1 MRYLRGS
8 FDATFEN
15 LADKH
20 FICDLSQLPTI
31 FSNVLSFRNQC
42 CSYEVNT
49 LQDGNEK
56 TIPVNFLLV
65 TVNKV
70 FLKRKSPVS
79 SSVIASHY

>member
-49 LQDGNEK
+49 LQDGNGK
-56 TIPVNFLLV
+56 NDSSQFFFL
-65 TVNKV
+65 
-70 FLKRKSPVS
+70 
-79 SSVIASHY
+79 

>member
-8 FDATFEN
+8 FDVTFEN

-56 TIPVNFLLV
+56 TIPVNF
-65 TVNKV
+65 
-70 FLKRKSPVS
+70 S
-79 SSVIASHY
+79 SCNSKQGLP

>member
-42 CSYEVNT
+42 CSYEVST

-56 TIPVNFLLV
+56 NDSSQFFFL
-65 TVNKV
+65 
-70 FLKRKSPVS
+70 
-79 SSVIASHY
+79 